1 MNEILL
7 ASEVMGSSFSYNRVV
22 VLANF
27 MSDCGLIDLD
37 SVGGVFTWHRHTSNG
52 VHIHK
57 RLDRCMVNSFW
68 RTSFPH
74 ALVELLPPHNSY
86 HKPFLSCFKS
96 QSYQIKSFIFQA
108 TQNSHPNYGP
118 LVKQTWNNV
127 LGNAIVKLGKITEE
141 SNYFNKETFGN
152 IFRHKCHLEARL
164 RGVHRVLDTQYYS
177 DMAFLERSLQ
187 RQLDSVLA
195 QEEMIFQKSR
205 KNWVKL
211 GNNNTKFFHTQ
222 SIIRR
227 RKNKVIGLW
236 INDILCSDEEALKTE
251 ANSFF
256 QEIVS

>member
-1 MNEILL
+1 MQEARGHSGGIWILSNRNNVNFDLVNSYPQPITFDIKKMNASWRCTVVYASLIPSIRASLLDHLLHLHQSFSIPWAIQGDMNEILL

-96 QSYQIKSFIFQA
+96 QSYQIKSFIF
-108 TQNSHPNYGP
+108 
-118 LVKQTWNNV
+118 
-127 LGNAIVKLGKITEE
+127 
-141 SNYFNKETFGN
+141 
-152 IFRHKCHLEARL
+152 
-164 RGVHRVLDTQYYS
+164 
-177 DMAFLERSLQ
+177 
-187 RQLDSVLA
+187 
-195 QEEMIFQKSR
+195 
-205 KNWVKL
+205 
-211 GNNNTKFFHTQ
+211 
-222 SIIRR
+222 
-227 RKNKVIGLW
+227 
-236 INDILCSDEEALKTE
+236 
-251 ANSFF
+251 
-256 QEIVS
+256 